1 MITSLDSKVMDANS
15 EALGTGVLTL
25 MDNAGKA
32 VADLLKERFHG
43 KRFIIFCGHGNN
55 GGDGFAAASH
65 MADEDVTVCVIGGTD
80 KVRSESA
87 QHYLSKLECPQVPFD
102 PNSRNYDVMIDAV
115 LGTGFKGRLRPEIET
130 YIDYSRKFQG
140 KIVSVDVPTGL
151 GFGKSVLPDITVTL
165 HDVKEG
171 MTEANSGEIVVADIG
186 IPAEALTHTGPGD
199 IYRYPIPLK
208 DSHKGANGSLLVIGG
223 GPYYGAPAMAAMAAM
238 RTGID
243 LVTVATPESSYREV
257 AAQSPVLIVRKL
269 KGNTLCHDHVK
280 ELLKMSDVCDAVVIG
295 PGLGRDE
302 HTFEAINEFV
312 SLCRKP
318 MVIDAD
324 GLNALGTEFNAKNSQ
339 IVLTPHA
346 GEYLRIGGGSKEA
359 EDVRRTAS
367 RLGCT
372 IVLKGRNDII
382 SNGTSVK
389 INGTGTPG
397 MTTGGT
403 GDVLTGIIG
412 ALMAKG
418 MDAYEAGYLG
428 AYMSGKAGELAFNKY
443 SYGMIAADVIDRI
456 PKVLRDGL
464 DRLGI

>member
-1 MITSLDSKVMDANS
+1 MTPLDSKVMDANS
-15 EALGTGVLTL
+15 EALGTSVLTL
-25 MDNAGKA
+25 MDNAGRA
-32 VADLLKERFHG
+32 VADLLKKRFHG

-55 GGDGFAAASH
+55 GGDGLAAASH
-65 MADEDVTVCVIGGTD
+65 MTEEDVTVCVIGGTD
-80 KVRSESA
+80 RIRSGAS
-87 QHYLSKLECPQVPFD
+87 HSYLSNLKCPLVPFD
-102 PNSRNYDVMIDAV
+102 PNSRNYDVMVDAV
-115 LGTGFKGRLRPEIET
+115 LGTGFKGNLRPETES

-140 KIVSVDVPTGL
+140 SIVSVDVPTGL
-151 GFGKSVLPDITVTL
+151 GFSKSVLPDITVTM
-165 HDVKEG
+165 HDIKEG
-171 MTEANSGEIVVADIG
+171 MTETNSGEIVVADIG

-199 IYRYPIPLK
+199 VYRYPIPMK
-208 DSHKGANGSLLVIGG
+208 DSHKGVNGSLLVIGG

-238 RTGID
+238 RTGVD
-243 LVTVATPESSYREV
+243 LVTVATPESSYHEV
-257 AAQSPVLIVRKL
+257 AAQSPVLMVRKL

-280 ELLKMSDVCDAVVIG
+280 DLLKMSEACNAVVIG
-295 PGLGRDE
+295 PGLGRDG
-302 HTFEAINEFV
+302 HTFEAVNEFL

-318 MVIDAD
+318 LVIDAD
-324 GLNALGTEFNAKNSQ
+324 GLNALGTGFNAKNRQ

-382 SNGTSVK
+382 SDGTSIK
-389 INGTGTPG
+389 INETGTPG

-412 ALMAKG
+412 ALLAKG

-428 AYMSGKAGELAFNKY
+428 AYLSGRAGELAFNKH
-443 SYGMIAADVIDRI
+443 SYGMIATDVIDRI
-456 PKVLRDGL
+456 PKVLKNGFN
-464 DRLGI
+464 RLGI